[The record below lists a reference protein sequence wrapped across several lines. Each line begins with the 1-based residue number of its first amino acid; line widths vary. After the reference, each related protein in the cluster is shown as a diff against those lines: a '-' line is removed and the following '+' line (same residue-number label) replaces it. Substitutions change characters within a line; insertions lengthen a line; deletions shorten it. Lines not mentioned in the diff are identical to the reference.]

1 MRFSLMLLMTIL
13 ALKARAQRPE
23 EKAEKIQAAKVAYI
37 TSKLNL
43 TTAQAQ
49 TFWPVYNEFEGG
61 KKKIR
66 FQMKGLQKESKQGQ
80 LNDEQIKA
88 NVRKRLALRQEELDL
103 EKQYVEKF
111 LKVISASQVADLYDS
126 EKEFTKL
133 LLNRW
138 KGEGGKGKGKGEYP
152 DD

>member
-1 MRFSLMLLMTIL
+1 MLLMTIL